1 MPCNVSGPG
10 MAQLFQMTRRSEP
23 VHFTTY
29 SASAT
34 IQNGPQRKPF
44 LSSTGS
50 LSSCPCT
57 SRLSFSRCTLSPERC
72 WCCCVHIKGYERN
85 PWCCVQVLMWAARSR
100 HAPASS
106 RQCMTLCMSWVYTSW
121 KAETQMIGSLWHDSG
136 MIPCM
141 GSASSWQ
148 ALRVYL

>member
-10 MAQLFQMTRRSEP
+10 MAQLFQMTRGSEQCTLQLTVQAPPYKMAHKRSHSFHLL
-23 VHFTTY
+23 VV
-29 SASAT
+29 
-34 IQNGPQRKPF
+34 
-44 LSSTGS
+44 
-50 LSSCPCT
+50 SSCPCT
-57 SRLSFSRCTLSPERC
+57 SRLSFSRRTLSPERC

-85 PWCCVQVLMWAARSR
+85 PWCCVQALMWAARSR

-106 RQCMTLCMSWVYTSW
+106 RQCTTLCMSWVYTSW
-121 KAETQMIGSLWHDSG
+121 KAETQMTGSLWHDSG